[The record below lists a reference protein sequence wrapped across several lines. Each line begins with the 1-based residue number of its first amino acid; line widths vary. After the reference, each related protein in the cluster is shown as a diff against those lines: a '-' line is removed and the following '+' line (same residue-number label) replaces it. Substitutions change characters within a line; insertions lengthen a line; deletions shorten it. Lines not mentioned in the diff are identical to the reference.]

1 MKYVF
6 GYFTSILV
14 FSLIYFVAIFYV
26 QFDAVVKNINYV
38 LLAKE
43 AIVASLK
50 LHILILPIIFLTTKR
65 KIKYHFYLM
74 FFYNL
79 HTKNYS
85 PYTASKFAILYQ
97 LD

>member
-6 GYFTSILV
+6 GYFASILA

-26 QFDAVVKNINYV
+26 QFDAGVKYINYF

-65 KIKYHFYLM
+65 K
-74 FFYNL
+74 
-79 HTKNYS
+79 TKQHGG
-85 PYTASKFAILYQ
+85 ALYICV
-97 LD
+97 

>member
-6 GYFTSILV
+6 RYFTSILV

-65 KIKYHFYLM
+65 KIK
-74 FFYNL
+74 
-79 HTKNYS
+79 
-85 PYTASKFAILYQ
+85 
-97 LD
+97 

>member
-14 FSLIYFVAIFYV
+14 FSLIYFVTIFYV

-65 KIKYHFYLM
+65 K
-74 FFYNL
+74 
-79 HTKNYS
+79 TK
-85 PYTASKFAILYQ
+85 
-97 LD
+97 

>member
-6 GYFTSILV
+6 GYFTNILV

-65 KIKYHFYLM
+65 K
-74 FFYNL
+74 
-79 HTKNYS
+79 TK
-85 PYTASKFAILYQ
+85 
-97 LD
+97 

>member
-26 QFDAVVKNINYV
+26 QFDAGVKYINYF

-65 KIKYHFYLM
+65 K
-74 FFYNL
+74 
-79 HTKNYS
+79 TK
-85 PYTASKFAILYQ
+85 
-97 LD
+97 

>member
-26 QFDAVVKNINYV
+26 QFDAGVNNINYV

-65 KIKYHFYLM
+65 K
-74 FFYNL
+74 
-79 HTKNYS
+79 TK
-85 PYTASKFAILYQ
+85 
-97 LD
+97 

>member
-43 AIVASLK
+43 AIVANLK

-65 KIKYHFYLM
+65 K
-74 FFYNL
+74 
-79 HTKNYS
+79 TK
-85 PYTASKFAILYQ
+85 
-97 LD
+97 

>member
-50 LHILILPIIFLTTKR
+50 LHMLILPIIFLTTKR
-65 KIKYHFYLM
+65 KIK
-74 FFYNL
+74 
-79 HTKNYS
+79 
-85 PYTASKFAILYQ
+85 
-97 LD
+97 

>member
-65 KIKYHFYLM
+65 K
-74 FFYNL
+74 
-79 HTKNYS
+79 TK
-85 PYTASKFAILYQ
+85 
-97 LD
+97 

>member
-65 KIKYHFYLM
+65 KIK
-74 FFYNL
+74 
-79 HTKNYS
+79 
-85 PYTASKFAILYQ
+85 
-97 LD
+97 

>member
-50 LHILILPIIFLTTKR
+50 LHILILPIIFLTTIR
-65 KIKYHFYLM
+65 KIK
-74 FFYNL
+74 
-79 HTKNYS
+79 
-85 PYTASKFAILYQ
+85 
-97 LD
+97 

>member
-26 QFDAVVKNINYV
+26 QFDAVAKNINYV

-65 KIKYHFYLM
+65 K
-74 FFYNL
+74 
-79 HTKNYS
+79 TK
-85 PYTASKFAILYQ
+85 
-97 LD
+97 

>member
-38 LLAKE
+38 LIAKE

-65 KIKYHFYLM
+65 KIK
-74 FFYNL
+74 
-79 HTKNYS
+79 
-85 PYTASKFAILYQ
+85 
-97 LD
+97 